1 MSFIAL
7 HGRSLSSI
15 AAPLC
20 GVLLTAFVCG
30 ACSGD
35 KGARE
40 SRVIRESAV
49 ELLFDEQARTVVI
62 ESAERPVSVKYLR
75 LAKGSFNAAI
85 LNGARELPA
94 LMMPAPAMVDI
105 SVPAGDR
112 FLVHGGFALDADDV
126 KSAKLRGRISI
137 ECAIDLVQGDIHT
150 RLFSTILQADHG
162 GALQAEWQAIE
173 VDGKPL
179 EVAGGSMLRFSTEVI
194 EGAEVAM
201 HTRPLAVGIGGLSL
215 QELRSVDS
223 FDASAERPNVIV
235 VVMDTLRADR
245 TSTFGYEHE
254 TTPRLDELAARG
266 IKFDGARSTSSW
278 TWPSTASLLTGLLP
292 AEHGVERPGE
302 SWLRDA
308 HVTLPEYM
316 QRAGMATAAFTGN
329 RLVSADF
336 NFDQGFQTF
345 RGPNRN
351 EFIDGAELMPPALQ
365 WLDEHKD
372 ERFFLYLHLVDPHR
386 PFAPLPE
393 SKLALPGERPDDL
406 GKLAFGDRVAELQAE
421 SWSIPDRS
429 ERPLLTSLVPAIH
442 MPWVERSYDQAIH
455 TGDFWL
461 GAVMD
466 KVESLGLRENTV
478 IVFTSDHG
486 EETYEHGDIGH
497 GQGLFPELMHI
508 PLVLAGPGIAAGAST
523 DRIVSNADIFGY
535 LSALAEGQDA
545 STNRQPLTANESAV
559 FYSTERGQWK
569 GERMVTLLG
578 IEEQDWALHF
588 APKTD
593 ELMLFDLKI
602 DPNQFVDVA
611 KENLGVAN
619 RMKEALLERYKEAL
633 RVRLRGVGL
642 GAGAG
647 AIEALQ
653 DIGYL

>member
-1 MSFIAL
+1 
-7 HGRSLSSI
+7 
-15 AAPLC
+15 
-20 GVLLTAFVCG
+20 
-30 ACSGD
+30 
-35 KGARE
+35 
-40 SRVIRESAV
+40 
-49 ELLFDEQARTVVI
+49 
-62 ESAERPVSVKYLR
+62 
-75 LAKGSFNAAI
+75 
-85 LNGARELPA
+85 
-94 LMMPAPAMVDI
+94 
-105 SVPAGDR
+105 
-112 FLVHGGFALDADDV
+112 
-126 KSAKLRGRISI
+126 
-137 ECAIDLVQGDIHT
+137 
-150 RLFSTILQADHG
+150 
-162 GALQAEWQAIE
+162 
-173 VDGKPL
+173 
-179 EVAGGSMLRFSTEVI
+179 
-194 EGAEVAM
+194 
-201 HTRPLAVGIGGLSL
+201 
-215 QELRSVDS
+215 
-223 FDASAERPNVIV
+223 
-235 VVMDTLRADR
+235 
-245 TSTFGYEHE
+245 
-254 TTPRLDELAARG
+254 
-266 IKFDGARSTSSW
+266 
-278 TWPSTASLLTGLLP
+278 
-292 AEHGVERPGE
+292 
-302 SWLRDA
+302 
-308 HVTLPEYM
+308 
-316 QRAGMATAAFTGN
+316 
-329 RLVSADF
+329 
-336 NFDQGFQTF
+336 
-345 RGPNRN
+345 
-351 EFIDGAELMPPALQ
+351 
-365 WLDEHKD
+365 
-372 ERFFLYLHLVDPHR
+372 
-386 PFAPLPE
+386 
-393 SKLALPGERPDDL
+393 
-406 GKLAFGDRVAELQAE
+406 
-421 SWSIPDRS
+421 
-429 ERPLLTSLVPAIH
+429 

-588 APKTD
+588 APQTD